1 MHTFTYNVFIHAHHG
16 LLYVWLV
23 MCVHIV
29 TAHHVHDMFMHAIYI
44 YVYICIHIY
53 IYIFKNIYICIF
65 NSLHIYIHNIY
76 MYMNTCSHTVECTPS
91 SVHAHTCACVC
102 HQHIHTHITYE
113 RASIHAMDI
122 YMQCV
127 FVSK

>member
-1 MHTFTYNVFIHAHHG
+1 MV
-16 LLYVWLV
+16 
-23 MCVHIV
+23 
-29 TAHHVHDMFMHAIYI
+29 YI
-44 YVYICIHIY
+44 YVYLIHCIY
-53 IYIFKNIYICIF
+53 IYT
-65 NSLHIYIHNIY
+65 HNIY
-76 MYMNTCSHTVECTPS
+76 MYMNTCLHTVECTPS

>member
-1 MHTFTYNVFIHAHHG
+1 
-16 LLYVWLV
+16 
-23 MCVHIV
+23 
-29 TAHHVHDMFMHAIYI
+29 
-44 YVYICIHIY
+44 
-53 IYIFKNIYICIF
+53 
-65 NSLHIYIHNIY
+65 

-127 FVSK
+127 FVCRNNFISTQNTRLTK